1 MFDIG
6 DEVVYPMHGAGEVVG
21 IEKKEILGEEL
32 LYYILRLPVNSMKV
46 MVPVKNAEEVG
57 MRHIHSKEEM
67 DLVFDVL
74 ASDEKEKKLK
84 NWNRRYRYN
93 MERIKTGDV
102 DEIAGVV
109 RSLERLDREKSL
121 STGERKLL
129 NNAKQIIVSEMMLVY
144 DMDFNLVEEK
154 VLAAIFSKE
163 GEE

>member
-1 MFDIG
+1 MYSIG
-6 DEVVYPMHGAGEVVG
+6 DKVVYPMHGAGEVVG

-74 ASDEKEKKLK
+74 ASDEKEKRLK
-84 NWNRRYRYN
+84 NWNHRYRYN
-93 MERIKTGDV
+93 LDRIKTGDV

-144 DMDFNLVEEK
+144 DMDFDIAEAK
-154 VLAAIFSKE
+154 VLEAIFSN
-163 GEE
+163 EEEE